1 MAEFKQFTFSDNGTE
16 ITFMENFIAT
26 ILNLD
31 DSFSLENES
40 GESITVASEFEDR
53 TSSKTATFYINLG
66 NGTRLKFL
74 RNKSNNQ
81 RGASYGVSFSGS
93 SYSVSASMGF
103 DTTTWGLDIDSVIT
117 RPVFIGYLKS
127 DTILILWLSGYSTQT
142 ISSSACVLSKIT
154 DGSNIYT
161 GFINSAN
168 PMSAS
173 FIYNNTSFT
182 YVASLPYAQSAGNI
196 DFINSTSFISGGVK
210 QFSCT
215 DILSCST
222 VPQWSSIALPNSKN
236 YLAIGTNALVEVEP
250 TT

>member
-1 MAEFKQFTFSDNGTE
+1 MAEFRQFTFSDNGTE

-26 ILNLD
+26 ILSLD

-53 TSSKTATFYINLG
+53 TSSKIATFYINLG
-66 NGTRLKFL
+66 NGTRLRFL
-74 RNKSNNQ
+74 RDKSNN
-81 RGASYGVSFSGS
+81 ASGKAYLASFSGN
-93 SYSVSASMGF
+93 SYSLSAQVIF
-103 DTTTWGLDIDSVIT
+103 DTTSWGLGIDTVIT

-127 DTILILWLSGYSTQT
+127 DTMLILWLGGYGVQT
-142 ISSSACVLSKIT
+142 ISSSTCVSSKIT

-168 PMSAS
+168 PMSAN

-182 YVASLPYAQSAGNI
+182 YASSLPYAQSPGNI
-196 DFINSTSFISGGVK
+196 DFINSTSFVSGGVK

-222 VPQWSSIALPNSKN
+222 VPQWSSIALPNGKN
-236 YLAIGTNALVEVEP
+236 YLAIGTHALVEVEP
-250 TT
+250 ST